1 MTTELERRK
10 GETDDHSKNFNEELE
25 NIKKKQSELMNII
38 TEVKNTLV
46 GNDSI
51 LHDLGIP
58 NWSIFK
64 FFAYF
69 WENHWIKNVIKCGYA
84 RGSLLN
90 LLYYI
95 LKISFNVGKEMSPIW
110 FLKHTHTH
118 TPDQQ
123 SWRQSSESQP
133 SWKGKKEDFKNE
145 GHFKEPLWKHQEY

>member
-1 MTTELERRK
+1 MKVQNRISEKELNKIEISNLSEKEFKIMIIKMTTELERRK

-69 WENHWIKNVIKCGYA
+69 
-84 RGSLLN
+84 
-90 LLYYI
+90 
-95 LKISFNVGKEMSPIW
+95 
-110 FLKHTHTH
+110 
-118 TPDQQ
+118 
-123 SWRQSSESQP
+123 
-133 SWKGKKEDFKNE
+133 
-145 GHFKEPLWKHQEY
+145 